1 MPTTGTSIFHI
12 LLGPQNTA
20 EGATIISAY
29 SSSCFSSTTWIA
41 WTICLNNFYFNVGI
55 AYIDD
60 ASHGLYRSH
69 IT

>member
-41 WTICLNNFYFNVGI
+41 WTICL
-55 AYIDD
+55 
-60 ASHGLYRSH
+60 
-69 IT
+69 